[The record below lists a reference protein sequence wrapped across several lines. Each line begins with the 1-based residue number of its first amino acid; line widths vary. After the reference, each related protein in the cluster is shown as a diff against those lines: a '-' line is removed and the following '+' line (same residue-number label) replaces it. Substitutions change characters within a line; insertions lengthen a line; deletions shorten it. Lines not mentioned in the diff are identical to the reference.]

1 MQKNGHK
8 STVVSLSFSSDGTL
22 LASAGKDRKL
32 CIWKRNQTSDGSFFD
47 LSAIVESAHK
57 RIIWSTDFCEE
68 DSSTL
73 VTGSRDGFVKIWRV
87 ADNESGVKIKEM
99 YRFQPKCKGLKKVEP
114 VTATAFASMSVSIE
128 VGNESISHGILAI
141 GMECG
146 LVEIWAIPLGE
157 NSSADCAPRV
167 LHSIPVQDCHIGV
180 VKKLAWRPPQKDEKG
195 LTLASC
201 STDHGVRFYQL
212 NLSL

>member
-1 MQKNGHK
+1 MLLWFVIIYWLI
-8 STVVSLSFSSDGTL
+8 SVSIGLW
-22 LASAGKDRKL
+22 AAGRV
-32 CIWKRNQTSDGSFFD
+32 RNTSDF
-47 LSAIVESAHK
+47 A
-57 RIIWSTDFCEE
+57 
-68 DSSTL
+68 
-73 VTGSRDGFVKIWRV
+73 V
-87 ADNESGVKIKEM
+87 AGRHLPFYM
-99 YRFQPKCKGLKKVEP
+99 
-114 VTATAFASMSVSIE
+114 VTATVFASMSVSIE

-146 LVEIWAIPLGE
+146 LIEIWAIPLGE
-157 NSSADCAPRV
+157 KSSADCAPRV

>member
-1 MQKNGHK
+1 M
-8 STVVSLSFSSDGTL
+8 SLSFSPDGTL

-32 CIWKRNQTSDGSFFD
+32 CIWKRNRTSDDTFFD

-57 RIIWSTDFCEE
+57 RIIWSTDFCAE

-87 ADNESGVKIKEM
+87 VDNEGGVEIKEM
-99 YRFQPKCKGLKKVEP
+99 HQFQPKCKGLKKVEP
-114 VTATAFASMSVSIE
+114 VTATAFAPMSLSIE
-128 VGNESISHGILAI
+128 IGNESISHGILAI

-157 NSSADCAPRV
+157 YSSSDCAPRI
-167 LHSIPVQDCHIGV
+167 LHSIPIQDCHIGV
-180 VKKLAWRPPQKDEKG
+180 VKKLAWRPRQKDENG

-201 STDHGVRFYQL
+201 STDHGVRFYQVS
-212 NLSL
+212 LSL